1 MSQRR
6 TTDDRLRE
14 AFDISRDALLRSW
27 RTMRSTPGLLLLSLL
42 LGAALWVFVTEEEN
56 PTRIDTL
63 PTPLTVQAVN
73 VEPGLAVANQL
84 PAVEVQLAA
93 PDERWEDIAGGAGSF
108 SAFVDLNGVTERD
121 QEVRVQVEIE
131 GLRGVRVVETIP
143 EFITVNLE
151 DLTSVEVPVRVR
163 PVGTLPLGYELGS
176 TSAAQSTVTIIGPE
190 SLVVRVNDAVADL
203 TVTGLTLSFDRIVAL
218 VPRGAGGGE
227 IRGVSLDPPSL
238 SVSIEIRRSTL
249 VQALPLRARTDNAPA
264 AGYRV
269 TNVVVSPATIS
280 VEGTLDALTQLEAI
294 DLDPIDITG
303 AQTDVTRAITIEL
316 PDGVS
321 SADSLLATVVVQIAP
336 IDGSLTLEVVPEFIN
351 ALSGI
356 VATPESPTIELTLTG
371 PLPVLNTL
379 TAEDIS
385 LTIDLAGLGAGAY
398 ELEPTLDLPEGVIQD
413 ALRPETVSVTL
424 TPG

>member
-63 PTPLTVQAVN
+63 STPLTVQAFN

-84 PAVEVQLAA
+84 PAIEVRLAA
-93 PDERWEDIAGGAGSF
+93 PDERWDDIAGGAGSF

-143 EFITVNLE
+143 ETITVNLE
-151 DLTSVEVPVRVR
+151 DLTSIEVPVRVR

-176 TSAAQSTVTIIGPE
+176 TSAEQSTVTIIGPE

-203 TVTGLTLSFDRIVAL
+203 TVTGLTLSFEQTVAL

-227 IRGVSLDPPSL
+227 IRGVSPDPPSL

-264 AGYRV
+264 TGYRV
-269 TNVVVSPATIS
+269 ANVVVSPATIS
-280 VEGTLDALTQLEAI
+280 IEGTLDALTQLEAI

-303 AQTDVTRAITIEL
+303 AQTDVTRAVTIEL

-336 IDGSLTLEVVPEFIN
+336 IDGSLTLDVVPEFIN
-351 ALSGI
+351 VLSGI
-356 VATPESPTIELTLTG
+356 VATPELPTIEVTLTG

-385 LTIDLAGLGAGAY
+385 LTVDLDGFGAGTY
-398 ELEPTLDLPEGVIQD
+398 ELEPSLDLPEGVIQN